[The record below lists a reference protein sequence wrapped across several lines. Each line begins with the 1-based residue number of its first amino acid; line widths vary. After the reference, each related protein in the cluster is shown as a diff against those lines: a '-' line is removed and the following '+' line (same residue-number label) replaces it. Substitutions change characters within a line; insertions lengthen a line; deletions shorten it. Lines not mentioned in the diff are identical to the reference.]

1 MLGCALRLYQDDY
14 PNYPGGPLDVLKSF
28 LIMPIQFSTIAWET
42 ASWATLPP
50 DLQTTGTYATSSPRV
65 LGKLWVLIVFAT
77 GTGLLMLL
85 SAIIL
90 VCVVV
95 WGPVTPN
102 SSRWPELDILAKS
115 RLQAAQN
122 SIGAE
127 IGDIIV
133 PDLESFARQNGLGNG
148 TSSVVRACL
157 KGQRVF
163 VVVVRGAIVLA
174 IRSEQVERLEYGQ
187 RYL

>member
-1 MLGCALRLYQDDY
+1 
-14 PNYPGGPLDVLKSF
+14 
-28 LIMPIQFSTIAWET
+28 
-42 ASWATLPP
+42 
-50 DLQTTGTYATSSPRV
+50 
-65 LGKLWVLIVFAT
+65 
-77 GTGLLMLL
+77 MLL